1 MKLVETIVM
10 TNVSLK
16 QLHCCACNWILKAF
30 FDCYLEN
37 RKQRHLRTANIF
49 KKLRL
54 HMLKQILCQFAAS
67 LGYFFSLSLDA
78 DCFLFISLNSKMPKP
93 TTSISKFM
101 FEISMFSS
109 RDYQNNTSALEWDF
123 YKQSLLSNF
132 EQIHRPSKIRCSKET
147 HDNSCTTIRFE
158 TSILACN
165 DIMRF

>member
-1 MKLVETIVM
+1 
-10 TNVSLK
+10 
-16 QLHCCACNWILKAF
+16 
-30 FDCYLEN
+30 
-37 RKQRHLRTANIF
+37 
-49 KKLRL
+49 
-54 HMLKQILCQFAAS
+54 MLKQILCQFVAS

-132 EQIHRPSKIRCSKET
+132 EQIHRPLEDTMLEGNAR
-147 HDNSCTTIRFE
+147 
-158 TSILACN
+158 
-165 DIMRF
+165 